1 MSIENS
7 FDFICQQAIAAHDD
21 EKKCC
26 VSLYVRDRVYGGPEE
41 GGWWYSNV
49 TLVRYQ
55 LFATEAQANRAL
67 EGIEE
72 LAKCKTREAMM
83 EHGKRCLHE
92 MAWLDARMIDDYNW
106 LGPPTSP
113 TDYYV
118 VVEAEPGEEEYQG
131 SSTYE

>member
-1 MSIENS
+1 MSIESS
-7 FDFICQQAIAAHDD
+7 FDFICQNAKTAHEDG
-21 EKKCC
+21 ENRC

-55 LFATEAQANRAL
+55 LFATEEQATRAQ
-67 EGIEE
+67 ESIEE

-83 EHGKRCLHE
+83 EHGKRCLRE
-92 MAWLDARMIDDYNW
+92 MEWLDARMIDDYDW

-113 TDYYV
+113 EEYYV
-118 VVEAEPGEEEYQG
+118 AVEAEPGEQEYQG